1 MTHKRQIMKPQANLW
16 IEIDGCVVL
25 SRWRV
30 QLLDAISEIGSISG
44 AADHIGIPYRCAWE
58 KIHEMEKG
66 LGVTLLDTQ
75 TGGPGGGGARLTPA
89 AQDLIARFQ
98 NFDQGIDAYVQRH
111 FREAFKDKQANKL

>member
-1 MTHKRQIMKPQANLW
+1 MTATIKTMKPRANLW

-30 QLLDAISEIGSISG
+30 QLLAAVSETGSISG
-44 AADHIGIPYRCAWE
+44 AADHMGIPYRCAWE

-66 LGVTLLDTQ
+66 LSVALLETQ
-75 TGGPGGGGARLTPA
+75 TGGSGGGGARLTPA

-98 NFDQGIDAYVQRH
+98 HFDQGIDSFVQHH
-111 FREAFKDKQANKL
+111 FKEAFGDQGQ